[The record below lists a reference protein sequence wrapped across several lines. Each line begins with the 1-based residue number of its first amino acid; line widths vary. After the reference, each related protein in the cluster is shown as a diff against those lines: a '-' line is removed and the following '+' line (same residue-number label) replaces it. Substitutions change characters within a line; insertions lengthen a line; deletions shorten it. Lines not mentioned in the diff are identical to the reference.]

1 MTGRASS
8 AIGAAMNATRID
20 RGSAFRAAIVL
31 IPLLELLG
39 GLAARVAGSTA
50 DNPWYRTLT
59 LPLLQPP
66 GFVFGI
72 AWSILYALMGL
83 AAALVW
89 AHKGAP
95 GRIAA
100 LSLFTTQ
107 LLLNLCWSPLF
118 FRYHQIWAA
127 LALIVVILV
136 LAIWTTF
143 RFARI
148 SRTAA
153 WLMVPYLV
161 WLGFAIGLNA
171 RVGQLNPAASPPLA
185 SLLGG

>member
-1 MTGRASS
+1 MTVRASS
-8 AIGAAMNATRID
+8 AIAAPMNSTPID

-31 IPLLELLG
+31 VPLLELLG
-39 GLAARVAGSTA
+39 GLAARASGSTT

-66 GFVFGI
+66 GYAFGI
-72 AWSILYALMGL
+72 AWSILYALLGI

-89 AHKGAP
+89 AHKRAP

-100 LSLFTTQ
+100 LSLFATQ

-118 FRYHQIWAA
+118 FRFHQIWAA
-127 LALIVVILV
+127 LALIVVIL
-136 LAIWTTF
+136 LLTIWTTF

-153 WLMVPYLV
+153 WLMVPYML

-171 RVGQLNPAASPPLA
+171 RVGQLNPTASPPLA